1 MLKASA
7 PQRGFNLIEILVT
20 LTVLGVLIALGAP
33 SLAEF
38 LQNQQIRA
46 GAEAIVNGL
55 QVARGE
61 AIKRNL
67 AMQLVLEP
75 ASAGWTTGWTVCKA
89 TVEPCDS
96 TIVAADE
103 ALPTDDKKVIQH
115 RSAEEGTSIATVTGV
130 DAAGAAA
137 VAVTFSPLGSVVP
150 NTNGSLTLA
159 RADVIKGS
167 DPNQC
172 MANGGSMRCLRVLV
186 SGGGSIRMCDPTPG
200 IAAPDPRAC
209 P

>member
-61 AIKRNL
+61 AIRRNL
-67 AMQLVLEP
+67 AVQAVLEP
-75 ASAGWTTGWTVCKA
+75 GGAGWTTGWTVCAA

-96 TIVAADE
+96 TT
-103 ALPTDDKKVIQH
+103 LTTDATQVIQH

-130 DAAGAAA
+130 DAAGGPA

-150 NTNGSLTLA
+150 NTNGSATLA
-159 RADVIKGS
+159 RADVVKGS
-167 DPNQC
+167 DPSLC
-172 MANGGSMRCLRVLV
+172 MANGGSMRCLRVVV